1 MPVGDEEMS
10 ANSKNSNNPLKKLL
24 HRKAKPTAEELLE
37 KALAEKSSP
46 LKQQQSPRQTKP
58 PLVKAPRAP
67 KKSVDQRLGEEN
79 KKRSFLC
86 RSKFFKDMS
95 TSAFDLVDV
104 DGSGTVDE
112 KELYSGL
119 LLIHLKL
126 GTYAGPAACRV
137 SRDGCTSFR
146 VQTQVNYSNHFTVS

>member
-1 MPVGDEEMS
+1 MS

-37 KALAEKSSP
+37 KALAEKCSP
-46 LKQQQSPRQTKP
+46 SKQQQQSPPQTKP
-58 PLVKAPRAP
+58 PLVKASRPP

-86 RSKFFKDMS
+86 RTKFFKDMS

-137 SRDGCTSFR
+137 SREGYTSCR
-146 VQTQVNYSNHFTVS
+146 AQTQVNHVNHLTVA